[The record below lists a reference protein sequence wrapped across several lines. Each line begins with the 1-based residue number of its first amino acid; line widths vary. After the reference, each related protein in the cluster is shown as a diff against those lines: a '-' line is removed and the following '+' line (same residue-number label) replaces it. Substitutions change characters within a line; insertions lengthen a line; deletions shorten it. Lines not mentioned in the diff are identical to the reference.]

1 METILKQN
9 YLQII
14 FRNDWIKNNL
24 IKIIS
29 LLYHFS
35 LLLFFDNTL
44 ISTVWFGLWCLTP
57 LSTIF
62 QLYRGGKFYWW
73 RKMEYP
79 EKTTDLSQV
88 TDKLDQIML
97 YRVHLAILV
106 VIGSDCK
113 GSYKSNYHM
122 IMITTTAAPLTS
134 KDIPYSITSLFIF
147 SNVKQAMNSQ
157 FKPEYIPRVVVRLI
171 NIYVAVLHRIRQSK
185 MNERLLSNM
194 TPNGMLLNVR
204 ESPKQKKRLNK
215 KYKNKLFFV

>member
-1 METILKQN
+1 
-9 YLQII
+9 
-14 FRNDWIKNNL
+14 
-24 IKIIS
+24 
-29 LLYHFS
+29 
-35 LLLFFDNTL
+35 
-44 ISTVWFGLWCLTP
+44 
-57 LSTIF
+57 
-62 QLYRGGKFYWW
+62 
-73 RKMEYP
+73 
-79 EKTTDLSQV
+79 
-88 TDKLDQIML
+88 
-97 YRVHLAILV
+97 
-106 VIGSDCK
+106 
-113 GSYKSNYHM
+113 M

-215 KYKNKLFFV
+215 KYKNKPFFCLDWLKMNIIMWKNYRPRWQTQHEALCTTYVLYLKTFVSDCCLMPSEQFFSHILVRISYSSMRW